1 VHADKGDVS
10 SSPGLQP
17 VAGDPQ
23 HAFRFVARQPILN
36 REQQVFAYEL
46 LFRDGIENFFRATDA
61 EAAARSTL
69 DSTLLM
75 GFDVLCNGHR
85 AFINCTR
92 DLLLKEGITLLPA
105 EQTVV
110 EVLETVA
117 ADDLVVAACERL
129 RAAGYLIALDDF
141 VTNDPLACMAS
152 SVDSIKVDFER
163 TTAAERSE
171 LVKRYGS
178 PRCRMLAEKVE
189 TREQFEKSL
198 KDGFDYFQGYF
209 FAGRKSSRRAR
220 FLPTR

>member
-1 VHADKGDVS
+1 VEKKGFAPQANCVHADKGDVS

-17 VAGDPQ
+17 VAGDPK
-23 HAFRFVARQPILN
+23 HVFRFVARQPILN

-117 ADDLVVAACERL
+117 ADDLVIAACERL

-141 VTNDPLACMAS
+141 VTNDPRASMAG
-152 SVDSIKVDFER
+152 SVDFIKVDFER
-163 TTAAERSE
+163 TTAGESDRN
-171 LVKRYGS
+171 L
-178 PRCRMLAEKVE
+178 
-189 TREQFEKSL
+189 
-198 KDGFDYFQGYF
+198 
-209 FAGRKSSRRAR
+209 
-220 FLPTR
+220 